1 MSITASS
8 ASASI
13 TDTFE
18 KFHFSRYKHKIIVTL
33 SLLCIAINILS
44 WQDTHND
51 VSKATLLL
59 RRVTVGNSA
68 GDGDIRTTNSKR
80 VTGNPRQHLPYET
93 MIPPSLI
100 DYDVDHRLSW
110 NNNDRNNNHNNNDH
124 HDVDDEDPCREILL
138 TLPDEIRQSGQGAQ
152 LNHYLLSAVMATY
165 LNKALVVAENPHY
178 EYESGRPSKDLY
190 DGGSQFGCPVDAFE
204 DGDGRTTLREDFPL
218 GLSRLIQVPRWVS
231 RGCPVPTCGGTMSYD
246 DWRAARSTT
255 IQEIPCVEEDGRES
269 AVTVFSVDGRGPYL
283 EMFRTQM
290 VDRSTKTGIRRA
302 QEWAMR
308 LGATPEEARSFSQLT
323 SYYDIYDYAAARI
336 NESGLIRFQ
345 PWIARD
351 VQRRIESLS
360 LPSSSEGY
368 DSMHIRRG
376 DKLIMEAAEDVRSFW
391 RSKGYGEGEDV
402 PSNYVPF
409 WHYVEMAWGA
419 CEESRHGG
427 DDGDAMARREKSPRF
442 VYIAT
447 DDPETVRQEVESLPQ
462 STDGARVANK
472 CHDTAQFVFAP
483 SSKDTRFHLKDG
495 GSADDCHSVYER
507 NIAALADLFVLARSD
522 KFVGDYNSNWG
533 RIIRIFRLF
542 LNHDRPSEDGGSKP
556 MTTMKDMVVAWG
568 HGHPEP
574 GL

>member
-1 MSITASS
+1 MIPGS
-8 ASASI
+8 
-13 TDTFE
+13 
-18 KFHFSRYKHKIIVTL
+18 
-33 SLLCIAINILS
+33 
-44 WQDTHND
+44 
-51 VSKATLLL
+51 
-59 RRVTVGNSA
+59 
-68 GDGDIRTTNSKR
+68 DIPTTNSKR
-80 VTGNPRQHLPYET
+80 VTGNPRQQLPYET

-110 NNNDRNNNHNNNDH
+110 NNNNDRSNNNSNNDA
-124 HDVDDEDPCREILL
+124 DEDPCREILL

-204 DGDGRTTLREDFPL
+204 DDGTTLRADFPL
-218 GLSRLIQVPRWVS
+218 GLSRLIQVPQWVS

-246 DWRAARSTT
+246 DWRAARSTDVKEVT
-255 IQEIPCVEEDGRES
+255 CVEEDGREIT
-269 AVTVFSVDGRGPYL
+269 VTVFSVDGRGPYL
-283 EMFRTQM
+283 EMFRTDM
-290 VDRSTKTGIRRA
+290 VDRSTETSIRRA

-308 LGATPEEARSFSQLT
+308 LGATPDEARSFSQLT
-323 SYYDIYDYAAARI
+323 SYYEIYDYAAARI

-351 VQRRIESLS
+351 VERRIQSLQ
-360 LPSSSEGY
+360 LPSSEGY

-376 DKLIMEAAEDVRSFW
+376 DKLIMEAAEDVRAFW

-419 CEESRHGG
+419 CEESAHGG
-427 DDGDAMARREKSPRF
+427 DGDAMTRREKSPIF

-447 DDPETVRQEVESLPQ
+447 DDPETVRQEVESLPK
-462 STDGARVANK
+462 STDGASVVNK
-472 CHDTAQFVFAP
+472 CHDTAQFVFAS
-483 SSKDTRFHLKDG
+483 SSKETRFHLKDG
-495 GSADDCHSVYER
+495 GSADDCHSAYER

-542 LNHDRPSEDGGSKP
+542 LNNDITSGDGRSKP